1 MLSLSFLNIPLGK
14 QTMRQKNKKLLARL
28 SPNCLSNQ
36 LCLLSKWKAGRVSE
50 YKCLVTEKCGG
61 KAGENAQDEALIWG
75 VPGSLRIVLKRLA
88 LAASFWSPSLSD
100 PLLFFPPLL
109 PLKQPIRAWNIR
121 PRLNVKVEIFPLFML
136 LWHVTVISS
145 RHKVPG
151 MAKHNTQKRSEAQ
164 SKGLDRRAEKTI
176 QRFKHTVFL
185 SHAPA
190 WLLNPV
196 ERKNN
201 NRGELWKWKVKMIH
215 SCLWDLACL
224 INENDKLDQ
233 ELRWQKAL
241 WWYMFYIHVAG
252 FAADFVLQ
260 HKDNI
265 ILQHWRWPDKSLFSI
280 RSHCQWE
287 QESGGACMSAWGNGV
302 TLTLSSH
309 QCGRKKR
316 KGLPQ
321 QRAEESSTVTAG
333 NPLCSSLFVYVSS

>member
-1 MLSLSFLNIPLGK
+1 
-14 QTMRQKNKKLLARL
+14 
-28 SPNCLSNQ
+28 
-36 LCLLSKWKAGRVSE
+36 
-50 YKCLVTEKCGG
+50 
-61 KAGENAQDEALIWG
+61 
-75 VPGSLRIVLKRLA
+75 
-88 LAASFWSPSLSD
+88 
-100 PLLFFPPLL
+100 
-109 PLKQPIRAWNIR
+109 
-121 PRLNVKVEIFPLFML
+121 ML

-309 QCGRKKR
+309 RCGRKNVRVYPNNSQRKAAPWRPETLSAPRCLCLIINIAALRGFANYHSTDTQRYTRKR
-316 KGLPQ
+316 LQRGTRWLKGTISCPKCVGLVSKLP
-321 QRAEESSTVTAG
+321 
-333 NPLCSSLFVYVSS
+333 

>member
-1 MLSLSFLNIPLGK
+1 MWRESRRKRARWSINLGCAWKSAHCTQTFGSRCIFLISLSL
-14 QTMRQKNKKLLARL
+14 
-28 SPNCLSNQ
+28 
-36 LCLLSKWKAGRVSE
+36 W
-50 YKCLVTEKCGG
+50 
-61 KAGENAQDEALIWG
+61 
-75 VPGSLRIVLKRLA
+75 
-88 LAASFWSPSLSD
+88 PSS
-100 PLLFFPPLL
+100 LFFPPLL

-309 QCGRKKR
+309 RCGRKNVRVYPNNSQRKAAPWRPETLSAPRCLCLIINIAALRGFANYHSTDTQRYTRKR
-316 KGLPQ
+316 LQRGTRWLKGTISCPKCVGLVSKLP
-321 QRAEESSTVTAG
+321 
-333 NPLCSSLFVYVSS
+333 